1 MYSAR
6 ARLLLAFACITLAAL
21 ALAIVGW
28 RGLSDTE
35 QSLERL
41 RDEILPDISHS
52 LELAERTASLAS
64 LAPFVA
70 EASAP
75 FQLQHDR
82 QQLQQRVE
90 QLKNLAGRIR
100 HLTSAPALRSLLE
113 KLYATLDELISLTQQ
128 ELFQRED
135 LRQLLYQLQQ
145 IGSPGANTAS
155 LNESN
160 SQAIDQLLAAAS
172 ASSREL
178 ALIEQRFDARIE
190 KDTPL
195 HSQAQQIFELRHQQ
209 LDVKQRQ
216 AYLLAAVRAISEQ
229 LSTEVKAFVDSL
241 QSRFELQHGALA
253 ATIDQGKVRILW
265 ISLVALLALAAGATL
280 VLTMT
285 HNLKAVTRLMTRL
298 ASGVTEQATP
308 AVQRRDEIGSL
319 ARAFNVFRENSRELQ
334 SMAENLQKQQRL
346 LQTVF
351 DNINDG
357 LSVFDREQ
365 RLIAWNPRYL
375 SIFDLPAGEIR
386 RDLSLDHVQN
396 LMARN
401 AHSNRT
407 LDNRQ
412 LDMTQTNLQRPEQAI
427 RFERYYQDGRVI
439 EFRSQPMPDGGFV
452 TLYSDHTDR
461 KTIESQLRQA
471 QKMEVLGQLTGGI
484 SHDFNNLLAAVIG
497 NLQLLEQQPD
507 LGDKVS
513 RYSQRA
519 LAAAER
525 GASLVQRLLAFS
537 RKQQLHP
544 ETQQLN
550 ALIDGMMDL
559 VEYSVGPH
567 IDIQTRLEA
576 CDDWIYVDP
585 GQLENALLNLALN
598 SSAAMP
604 DGGTLS
610 FSTRVVSG
618 IDDASAADRPARV
631 QIEVRDTGNGIPEE
645 LLERVF
651 DPFFTTK
658 DVGQGSGLGLSMVYG
673 FVKQSGG
680 DIDIQSVPGQ
690 GTCIRISLPRHSAAR
705 APKDTVPNG
714 PRPQGNGE
722 LVLLVEDDH
731 LVLQAVE
738 DMLAELGYEP
748 LACRSAEEALAWLQA
763 NPLPDLVLSDINL
776 GTGQT
781 GIQLRQTLQQQ
792 WPGLPCIL
800 ASGLP
805 RDQLSKRYG
814 LAAHSSFIAKP
825 YRLDSLARAI
835 ATALQA

>member
-1 MYSAR
+1 MHSAR

-41 RDEILPDISHS
+41 REEILPDISHS

-82 QQLQQRVE
+82 QQLQERVE

-100 HLTSAPALRSLLE
+100 HLTSAPVLRSLLE
-113 KLYATLDELISLTQQ
+113 KLYATLDELIFLTQQ

-135 LRQLLYQLQQ
+135 LRQLLYPLQHT
-145 IGSPGANTAS
+145 GSPAS
-155 LNESN
+155 DSQGLGEKDN
-160 SQAIDQLLAAAS
+160 QAIDQLLAAAS

-178 ALIEQRFDARIE
+178 TLIEQRFETRIDKDA
-190 KDTPL
+190 PL
-195 HSQAQQIFELRHQQ
+195 YRRARQIFELRQQQ

-241 QSRFELQHGALA
+241 QNRFERQHGALA
-253 ATIDQGKVRILW
+253 STIDQGKGRILW

-351 DNINDG
+351 DNITDG
-357 LSVFDREQ
+357 LSVFDRDQ

-375 SIFDLPAGEIR
+375 SIFDLPAREVR
-386 RDLSLDHVQN
+386 RGLSLDHVQN

-407 LDNRQ
+407 LDNRP

-452 TLYSDHTDR
+452 TLYSDLTDR

-497 NLQLLEQQPD
+497 NLQLLEQQPG

-513 RYSQRA
+513 RYGQRA

-550 ALIDGMMDL
+550 DLIEGMLDL
-559 VEYSVGPH
+559 IEYSVGPH

-576 CDDWIYVDP
+576 TDDWIYVDP

-610 FSTRVVSG
+610 FSTRVIEGTDDSG
-618 IDDASAADRPARV
+618 NDPGRV
-631 QIEVRDTGNGIPEE
+631 QIEVQDTGNGIPEE

-680 DIDIQSVPGQ
+680 DIDIRSEPGL
-690 GTCIRISLPRHSAAR
+690 GTCIRISLPRHRAADPQKGT
-705 APKDTVPNG
+705 APKE
-714 PRPQGNGE
+714 PRPMGHGE
-722 LVLLVEDDH
+722 LVLLVEDDP
-731 LVLQAVE
+731 LVLQAAE

-748 LACRSAEEALAWLQA
+748 LACTSAEEALIWLQA

-781 GIQLRQTLQQQ
+781 GIELREMLQQQ

-805 RDQLSKRYG
+805 QDQLSKRYG
-814 LAAHSSFIAKP
+814 LAPQSSFIAKP
-825 YRLDSLARAI
+825 YRLDTLAI
-835 ATALQA
+835 AIANALQA

>member
-1 MYSAR
+1 MHSTR
-6 ARLLLAFACITLAAL
+6 ARLLVAFACITLAAL

-35 QSLERL
+35 QSLVRL
-41 RDEILPDISHS
+41 REEILPDISHS

-82 QQLQQRVE
+82 QQLLERVQ

-113 KLYATLDELISLTQQ
+113 KLYATLDELIFLTQQ

-145 IGSPGANTAS
+145 LGTQAPDPAMQAQDQ
-155 LNESN
+155 
-160 SQAIDQLLAAAS
+160 SQAIDQLIAAAS

-178 ALIEQRFDARIE
+178 TLIEQRFNARIA
-190 KDTPL
+190 DDDPL
-195 HSQAQQIFELRHQQ
+195 RASARQIFGLRHQQ
-209 LDVKQRQ
+209 LEVKQRQ
-216 AYLLAAVRAISEQ
+216 AYLLAAVRAISDQ

-241 QSRFELQHGALA
+241 QARFERQHAALA

-265 ISLVALLALAAGATL
+265 ISLVALLALVAGATL

-357 LSVFDREQ
+357 LSVFDRDQ
-365 RLIAWNPRYL
+365 HLIAWNPRYL
-375 SIFDLPAGEIR
+375 SIFDLPADHIR
-386 RDLSLDHVQN
+386 SGLSLNHVQN
-396 LMARN
+396 LMART

-407 LDNRQ
+407 LDNRP

-452 TLYSDHTDR
+452 TLYSDLTDR

-497 NLQLLEQQPD
+497 NLQLLEQQPH
-507 LGDKVS
+507 LSEKVS
-513 RYSQRA
+513 RYGHRA

-525 GASLVQRLLAFS
+525 GAGLVQRLLAFS

-544 ETQQLN
+544 EAQQLN
-550 ALIDGMMDL
+550 PLIEGMLDL
-559 VEYSVGPH
+559 IEYSVGPH

-576 CDDWIYVDP
+576 TNDWIYVDP

-610 FSTRVVSG
+610 FSTRVLQ
-618 IDDASAADRPARV
+618 DAAGTDRV
-631 QIEVRDTGNGIPEE
+631 QIDVCDTGNGIPEE
-645 LLERVF
+645 LQDRVF

-658 DVGQGSGLGLSMVYG
+658 EVGQGSGLGLSMVYG

-680 DIDIQSVPGQ
+680 DIQIESPPGQ
-690 GTCIRISLPRHSAAR
+690 GTCIAISLPRHQGACPS
-705 APKDTVPNG
+705 APKPLEQPLALG
-714 PRPQGNGE
+714 SGE
-722 LVLLVEDDH
+722 LILLVEDDH

-748 LACRSAEEALAWLQA
+748 LSCRSAEDALQWLQA

-776 GTGQT
+776 GSGQT
-781 GIQLRQTLQQQ
+781 GIQLQQRLQQQ
-792 WPGLPCIL
+792 WPQLPCIL

-814 LAAHSSFIAKP
+814 LPTDAGFIAKP
-825 YRLDSLARAI
+825 YRLDTLARAV
-835 ATALQA
+835 AAGLHA

>member
-1 MYSAR
+1 MHSAR
-6 ARLLLAFACITLAAL
+6 ARLLVAFACIILAAL

-35 QSLERL
+35 RSLERL
-41 RDEILPDISHS
+41 REEILPDISHS

-100 HLTSAPALRSLLE
+100 HLTSAPALRTLLE
-113 KLYATLDELISLTQQ
+113 KLYATLDELIFLTQQ

-135 LRQLLYQLQQ
+135 LRQLLYELQQ
-145 IGSPGANTAS
+145 IGSPVANVQ
-155 LNESN
+155 
-160 SQAIDQLLAAAS
+160 SQAVDQLIAAAS

-178 ALIEQRFDARIE
+178 ALIERRFGARE
-190 KDTPL
+190 GTDTAL
-195 HSQAQQIFELRHQQ
+195 AASAKEIFQLRHQQ
-209 LDVKQRQ
+209 LEVKQRQ

-229 LSTEVKAFVDSL
+229 LSTEVKRFVDSL
-241 QSRFELQHGALA
+241 QSRFERQHGALA

-265 ISLVALLALAAGATL
+265 ISLIALLALVAGAAL

-308 AVQRRDEIGSL
+308 AVHRRDEIGSL

-334 SMAENLQKQQRL
+334 SMTEDLQKQQHL

-357 LSVFDREQ
+357 LSVFDRDQ
-365 RLIAWNPRYL
+365 HLIAWNPRYL
-375 SIFDLPAGEIR
+375 TIFDLPPNRIRAG
-386 RDLSLDHVQN
+386 LPLDHVQN
-396 LMARN
+396 LMTRN

-407 LDNRQ
+407 LDNRP
-412 LDMTQTNLQRPEQAI
+412 LDMAQTNLQRPEQAI

-452 TLYSDHTDR
+452 TLYSDLTDR

-507 LGDKVS
+507 LSEKVA

-544 ETQQLN
+544 EAQQLN
-550 ALIDGMMDL
+550 PLIEGMLDL
-559 VEYSVGPH
+559 IEYSVGPH

-576 CDDWIYVDP
+576 TDDWIYVDP

-604 DGGTLS
+604 DGGTLCFNTS
-610 FSTRVVSG
+610 MQTG
-618 IDDASAADRPARV
+618 PAGVDRV
-631 QIEVRDTGNGIPEE
+631 QIDVCDTGNGIPEE
-645 LLERVF
+645 LQERVF

-658 DVGQGSGLGLSMVYG
+658 EVGQGSGLGLSMVYG

-680 DIDIQSVPGQ
+680 DIHIESPPGK
-690 GTCIRISLPRHSAAR
+690 GTCISISLPRHAASRPPDSAA
-705 APKDTVPNG
+705 TSNGLSQSVPHG
-714 PRPQGNGE
+714 SGE
-722 LVLLVEDDH
+722 LVLLVEDDR
-731 LVLQAVE
+731 LVLEAVE
-738 DMLAELGYEP
+738 EMIATLGYEP
-748 LACRSAEEALAWLQA
+748 LTCRNAEEAMQWLQT
-763 NPLPDLVLSDINL
+763 NPEPDLVLSDINL
-776 GTGQT
+776 GSGQT
-781 GIQLRQTLQQQ
+781 GIQLQQELQKH
-792 WPGLPCIL
+792 WPTLPCLL

-814 LAAHSSFIAKP
+814 LAPNSDVIAKP
-825 YRLDSLARAI
+825 YRLDTLARAL
-835 ATALQA
+835 ANALVA

>member
-1 MYSAR
+1 MHSAR
-6 ARLLLAFACITLAAL
+6 ARLLVAFACITLAAL

-41 RDEILPDISHS
+41 REEILPDISHS

-82 QQLQQRVE
+82 QQLLERVQ
-90 QLKNLAGRIR
+90 QLKELAGRIR
-100 HLTSAPALRSLLE
+100 HLTSAPVLRSLLE
-113 KLYATLDELISLTQQ
+113 KLYATLDELIFLTQQ

-135 LRQLLYQLQQ
+135 LRQLLYQLQPLGNPAHDAALQ
-145 IGSPGANTAS
+145 AQDQ
-155 LNESN
+155 
-160 SQAIDQLLAAAS
+160 SQAIDQLIAAAS

-178 ALIEQRFDARIE
+178 SLIQQRFNARIA
-190 KDTPL
+190 DDDPIRA
-195 HSQAQQIFELRHQQ
+195 SARQIFGLRHQQ
-209 LDVKQRQ
+209 LEVKQRQ
-216 AYLLAAVRAISEQ
+216 AYLLAAVRAISDQ

-241 QSRFELQHGALA
+241 QTRFEHQHAALA

-265 ISLVALLALAAGATL
+265 ISLVALLALVAGATL

-357 LSVFDREQ
+357 LSVFDRDQ

-375 SIFDLPAGEIR
+375 SIFDLPAGKIR
-386 RDLSLDHVQN
+386 SGLSLNHVQN
-396 LMARN
+396 LMTRN

-407 LDNRQ
+407 LDNRP
-412 LDMTQTNLQRPEQAI
+412 LDMTQTNLQRPEQPI

-452 TLYSDHTDR
+452 TLYSDLTDR

-497 NLQLLEQQPD
+497 NLQLLEQQPG
-507 LGDKVS
+507 LAEKVS
-513 RYSQRA
+513 RYGQRA

-544 ETQQLN
+544 EAQQLN
-550 ALIDGMMDL
+550 VLIEGMLDL

-576 CDDWIYVDP
+576 TDDWIYVDP

-610 FSTRVVSG
+610 FSTRVLQDTAG
-618 IDDASAADRPARV
+618 TDRV
-631 QIEVRDTGNGIPEE
+631 QIDVCDTGNGIPEE
-645 LLERVF
+645 LQDRVF

-658 DVGQGSGLGLSMVYG
+658 EVGQGSGLGLSMVYG

-680 DIDIQSVPGQ
+680 DIHIESPPGK
-690 GTCIRISLPRHSAAR
+690 GTCIAISLPRHQGAR
-705 APKDTVPNG
+705 PSESQPLEQPLTL
-714 PRPQGNGE
+714 GNGE
-722 LVLLVEDDH
+722 LILLVEDDH

-748 LACRSAEEALAWLQA
+748 LSCRSAEEALQWLQD

-776 GTGQT
+776 GSGQT
-781 GIQLRQTLQQQ
+781 GIQLQQRLQQR
-792 WPGLPCIL
+792 WPQLPCVL

-814 LAAHSSFIAKP
+814 LPADAGFIAKP
-825 YRLDSLARAI
+825 YRLDTLARTV
-835 ATALQA
+835 ATGLHP

>member
-1 MYSAR
+1 MHSAR
-6 ARLLLAFACITLAAL
+6 ARLLVAFACIALAAL

-28 RGLSDTE
+28 RGLSDTGE
-35 QSLERL
+35 SLERL
-41 RDEILPDISHS
+41 REEILPDISHS

-113 KLYATLDELISLTQQ
+113 KLYATLDELIFLTQQ

-135 LRQLLYQLQQ
+135 LRQLLYELQQ
-145 IGSPGANTAS
+145 FDNPGSGPQGDS
-155 LNESN
+155 D
-160 SQAIDQLLAAAS
+160 SQIIDQLIAAAS

-178 ALIEQRFDARIE
+178 ALLEQRFDAGVATNR
-190 KDTPL
+190 PL
-195 HSQAQQIFELRHQQ
+195 HDRARPIFDLRRQQ

-241 QSRFELQHGALA
+241 QNRFERQHGALA
-253 ATIDQGKVRILW
+253 ATIDQGKVRILS
-265 ISLVALLALAAGATL
+265 ISLVALLALLAGATL

-357 LSVFDREQ
+357 LSVFDRQQ

-375 SIFDLPAGEIR
+375 SIFGLPESQIR
-386 RDLSLDHVQN
+386 NGLSLDHVQN

-407 LDNRQ
+407 LDNRP
-412 LDMTQTNLQRPEQAI
+412 LDMTRTNLQRPEQPI

-452 TLYSDHTDR
+452 TLYSDLTDR
-461 KTIESQLRQA
+461 KAIESQLRQA

-497 NLQLLEQQPD
+497 NLQLLEQQPG
-507 LGDKVS
+507 LSEKVS
-513 RYSQRA
+513 RYSLRA

-525 GASLVQRLLAFS
+525 GAGLVQRLLAFS

-544 ETQQLN
+544 ELQQLN
-550 ALIDGMMDL
+550 VLVEGMLDLI
-559 VEYSVGPH
+559 EYSVGPH
-567 IDIQTRLEA
+567 IDIQTHLDA
-576 CDDWIYVDP
+576 GDDWIHVDP

-604 DGGTLS
+604 DGGSLC
-610 FSTRVVSG
+610 FSTRLRTDSSG
-618 IDDASAADRPARV
+618 DPRVEID
-631 QIEVRDTGNGIPEE
+631 VRDTGNGIPED

-680 DIDIQSVPGQ
+680 DIHIESTPAQ
-690 GTCIRISLPRHSAAR
+690 GTCITISLPHHRSTAR
-705 APKDTVPNG
+705 PE
-714 PRPQGNGE
+714 RPQSPSQPLSPGE
-722 LVLLVEDDH
+722 GECILLVEDDP
-731 LVLQAVE
+731 LVLEAVE
-738 DMLAELGYEP
+738 DMLALLGYEP
-748 LACRSAEEALAWLQA
+748 LSCRSAADALAWLSA
-763 NPLPDLVLSDINL
+763 NPLPQLVLSDINL
-776 GTGQT
+776 GTGDT
-781 GIQLRQTLQQQ
+781 GIQLRQQLQQR
-792 WPGLPCIL
+792 WPDLPCLL

-805 RDQLSKRYG
+805 REQLSSRYG
-814 LAAHSSFIAKP
+814 LAPDDRFIAKP
-825 YRLDSLARAI
+825 YRLDSLAASIR
-835 ATALQA
+835 TALAS